1 MAKTDT
7 AEGFSAALLRLRS
20 VQKSGK
26 GAPPYSLYVNRP
38 LGRVFAAAAYQIGLT
53 PNQVTY
59 ISATFTFVGLLVLA
73 LAPAT
78 WPVGLLVTVLLVLG
92 YAFDAADGQLARLRG
107 GGSLLGEWLDHMID
121 SVKVAAL
128 HLAVLVT
135 LYRNFDLDPLWFAVP
150 IGFTVVSSV
159 HFFGM
164 ILVDLL
170 ARFRRASV
178 GVPTPALAPTDRVK
192 TLLKL
197 PTDYGIFCLVFL
209 LLGWHS
215 GFLAVY
221 TFFAVAT
228 AGYTLLVIGKWRRDV
243 IALDALGRG

>member
-1 MAKTDT
+1 M
-7 AEGFSAALLRLRS
+7 
-20 VQKSGK
+20 
-26 GAPPYSLYVNRP
+26 
-38 LGRVFAAAAYQIGLT
+38 
-53 PNQVTY
+53 
-59 ISATFTFVGLLVLA
+59 
-73 LAPAT
+73 
-78 WPVGLLVTVLLVLG
+78 TVVLVLG

-178 GVPTPALAPTDRVK
+178 GMPTPALGRP
-192 TLLKL
+192 
-197 PTDYGIFCLVFL
+197 
-209 LLGWHS
+209 
-215 GFLAVY
+215 
-221 TFFAVAT
+221 
-228 AGYTLLVIGKWRRDV
+228 IGSRRC
-243 IALDALGRG
+243 